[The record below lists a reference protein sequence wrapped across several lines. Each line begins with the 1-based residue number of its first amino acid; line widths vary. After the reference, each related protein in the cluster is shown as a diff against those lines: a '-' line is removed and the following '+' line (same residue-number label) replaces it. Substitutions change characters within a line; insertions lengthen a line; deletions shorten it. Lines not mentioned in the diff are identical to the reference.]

1 MANGVKDL
9 RSIALH
15 DLIGAPIVAVVR
27 AQAEAA
33 RATVEFVEAVGLTP
47 DRVSEEDAGALRM
60 AEFRYTKPDENGRP
74 AEFVARVPVL
84 SLVPIPALQI
94 RTARL
99 AFAARITDA
108 VSEPAPPSPARGA
121 KRPGAAAPGAAAPG
135 AAALPRPSRIQFRG
149 GLAPVRRDPSGRAE
163 SRVEMTI
170 EIELEQAPVAAGLEK
185 VLQIMDL
192 AVRDERSGK

>member
-33 RATVEFVEAVGLTP
+33 RATVEFVEAVGLTA

-60 AEFRYTKPDENGRP
+60 AEFRYTKPDENGSP

-99 AFAARITDA
+99 SFAARITDA
-108 VSEPAPPSPARGA
+108 VSEPPPPPARGA
-121 KRPGAAAPGAAAPG
+121 KRLATAAST
-135 AAALPRPSRIQFRG
+135 LPRPSRIQFRG
-149 GLAPVRRDPSGRAE
+149 GLAPARRDPSGRTE
-163 SRVEMTI
+163 GRVEMTI

>member
-33 RATVEFVEAVGLTP
+33 RATVEFVEAVGLTA

-60 AEFRYTKPDENGRP
+60 AEFRYTKLDENGSP

-99 AFAARITDA
+99 SFAARITDA
-108 VSEPAPPSPARGA
+108 VSEPAPPPPARGA
-121 KRPGAAAPGAAAPG
+121 KRPAAGAAT
-135 AAALPRPSRIQFRG
+135 ALPRPSRIQFRG
-149 GLAPVRRDPSGRAE
+149 GLAPARRDPSGRTE
-163 SRVEMTI
+163 GRVEMTI